1 MPVSFF
7 LNGKLK
13 TFRGKIKL
21 INIIKILAFLECK
34 EIGEISIILL
44 SDEELLKIN
53 IDYLQHDYYTDII
66 TFDYSE
72 GCKISGELYISVD
85 RVKENAQKYGYRFE
99 EELKRVIIH
108 GILHLCGYKDK
119 SKKEQHEMR
128 KKEDYYL
135 ALDIN

>member
-13 TFRGKIKL
+13 TFRGKANL
-21 INIIKILAFLECK
+21 INRIKILAFLECK
-34 EIGEISIILL
+34 EIGEISVILL

-53 IDYLQHDYYTDII
+53 IDYLKHDYYTDII
-66 TFDYSE
+66 TFDFSE

-99 EELKRVIIH
+99 QELKRVIIH

>member
-13 TFRGKIKL
+13 TFRGKTKL
-21 INIIKILAFLECK
+21 INRIKILAFLECK
-34 EIGEISIILL
+34 EIGEISVILL
-44 SDEELLKIN
+44 SDEDLLKIN
-53 IDYLQHDYYTDII
+53 IDYLNHDYYTDII

-72 GCKISGELYISVD
+72 GCKISGDLYISVD

-108 GILHLCGYKDK
+108 GILHLCGYNDK
-119 SKKEQHEMR
+119 SRKEQHEMR